1 MNSSG
6 DITKCVV
13 PSRQGVF
20 SVSTTWPAALH
31 RTRSLANAEP
41 GHKQSSGLFVPG
53 EGPGLWTGAACK
65 ARG

>member
-6 DITKCVV
+6 DITKCAV

-20 SVSTTWPAALH
+20 SVSTTWLVALH

-41 GHKQSSGLFVPG
+41 VHKQS
-53 EGPGLWTGAACK
+53 
-65 ARG
+65 